1 MGYRVTSIDA
11 ARSAVLVIDMQN
23 DFVAEGAPL
32 EFPDGRRIVP
42 AVQRVL
48 NACRQRG
55 MPVIYTAHVHRR
67 EGTDLGL
74 HAELY
79 PPVGA
84 GDALVDGE
92 PGGDIYPELA
102 PQPGELV
109 IKKHR
114 YSAFYGT
121 ELDVVLRGM
130 EVDTLLL
137 MGMTT
142 ECCVLSTARGALE
155 LGYRTLVA
163 ADACASCDYADHGYG
178 AMPAAEMHAA
188 ALRIMAL
195 TSSDVADVDDCL
207 GRLGADLLVAS

>member
-32 EFPDGRRIVP
+32 EFVDGRRIVP
-42 AVQRVL
+42 AIQSVIDAGRK
-48 NACRQRG
+48 RG

-67 EGTDLGL
+67 GGTDLGL
-74 HAELY
+74 HGELY

-84 GDALVDGE
+84 GQALVDGE
-92 PGGDIYPELA
+92 TGADIYPELA
-102 PQPGELV
+102 PRGGELV
-109 IKKHR
+109 VKKHR

-121 ELDVVLRGM
+121 DLDVILRGYGI
-130 EVDTLLL
+130 DTLLL
-137 MGMTT
+137 TGMTT

-155 LGYRTLVA
+155 LGYKTLVV
-163 ADACASCDYADHGYG
+163 ADACASCDYPDLGYG
-178 AMPAAEMHAA
+178 AMSSQEMHTA

-195 TSSDVADVDDCL
+195 TSSDVADLDDVL
-207 GRLGADLLVAS
+207 GRFEAKVLVAS